1 MAGQRKER
9 NELIKLI
16 ETYREYQPQEGIPV
30 LTAVALNDVRTVKLQ
45 PWECKDSKGA
55 FIKLFDT
62 GDGTHKDQREGGAQI
77 EYRDEAPAIHAP
89 WEDELA
95 RNDIRCRMGD
105 IHPNCTAH

>member
-1 MAGQRKER
+1 M
-9 NELIKLI
+9 
-16 ETYREYQPQEGIPV
+16 
-30 LTAVALNDVRTVKLQ
+30 
-45 PWECKDSKGA
+45 
-55 FIKLFDT
+55 LFRS

-105 IHPNCTAH
+105 IHPSCTAH